1 VAEPVRPR
9 GRDDGLTVE
18 RLVSVTVEL
27 LDEAGIEAFSMRSLA
42 LRLGRSQMAAYRH
55 VGGRDE
61 LLLRAALEVESV
73 LPDLGDGP
81 WYERLEA
88 VMRHSWETTWS
99 AHPWIVDLMHR
110 GDFPLSA
117 SGRLELMQDLY
128 RAGGFEGERLEDAL
142 VAHWS
147 FVVGTLTVILAMRA
161 TGTAGDSRVFDFNL
175 GLYLA
180 GIRELAEEH

>member
-1 VAEPVRPR
+1 MALEVATMVS
-9 GRDDGLTVE
+9 TVE
-18 RLVSVTVEL
+18 RLVSVAVEL
-27 LDEAGIEAFSMRSLA
+27 LDEVGIEAFSMRSLA

-61 LLLRAALEVESV
+61 LLLLAALEVESI

-99 AHPWIVDLMHR
+99 AHPWIVELMHR
-110 GDFPLSA
+110 GDFPLSE

-128 RAGGFEGERLEDAL
+128 RAGGSRGNGSRMRSSRTGAS
-142 VAHWS
+142 WS
-147 FVVGTLTVILAMRA
+147 AP
-161 TGTAGDSRVFDFNL
+161 SP
-175 GLYLA
+175 
-180 GIRELAEEH
+180 